1 MNIKQDEI
9 IILLGAGASADAGI
23 PVTSK
28 MVQDV
33 EKFID
38 SNNKCKDWS
47 QFKDLY
53 YLVKS
58 SVEFSYG
65 IQGKH
70 VNFNIETLLNIL
82 NELEKKEMH
91 PLYPFIGSW
100 SVRFNEIIKDNFNL
114 IIDFKNK
121 IIQQL
126 KTWIQPDNLKLS
138 EYFKKL
144 SEFQKQIQFPLKIF
158 TLNYD
163 LLIEKNL
170 SEITIERGFDDNKKW
185 NYKLFSERPEEPEI
199 YLYKLH
205 GSLDW
210 ERDTITQ
217 IVKCVDNIPDIPD
230 LIFGTQY
237 KMQYIDPYLFLFSE
251 FRHYALKSKLIICI
265 GYSFSDEHINA
276 ILSQALKNNEGTK
289 IYSVNKDDEN
299 TQMKNIKLMLSC
311 KESQIIIMS
320 KTAKDF
326 FENELKLESFNNL
339 VESSYEDNIF

>member
-1 MNIKQDEI
+1 MSIKQDEI

-23 PVTSK
+23 PVTSQ

-33 EKFID
+33 EEFID

-82 NELEKKEMH
+82 YELEKKEMH

-138 EYFKKL
+138 EYYKKL

-185 NYKLFSERPEEPEI
+185 NYKLFSERSEDPEI

-210 ERDTITQ
+210 IRDKSTQ
-217 IVKCVDNIPDIPD
+217 IVECVDNIPDIPD

-251 FRHYALKSKLIICI
+251 FRYYALKAKLIICI

-289 IYSVNKDDEN
+289 IYSVNIDDKN
-299 TQMKNIKLMLSC
+299 KQMENIKRMLSC
-311 KESQIIIMS
+311 QESQIINIS
-320 KTAKDF
+320 KKAKEC
-326 FENELKLESFNNL
+326 FEDELKIENL
-339 VESSYEDNIF
+339 SNLINTSYENNIF

>member
-1 MNIKQDEI
+1 MSIRQDEI
-9 IILLGAGASADAGI
+9 IIILGAGASADAGI

-33 EKFID
+33 EEFID
-38 SNNKCKDWS
+38 NNENIKWS
-47 QFKDLY
+47 QFKNLY

-58 SVEFSYG
+58 SVEYSYG
-65 IQGKH
+65 IQGKQ

-100 SVRFNEIIKDNFNL
+100 SVRFNEIIKDDFSLIGNF
-114 IIDFKNK
+114 KKK

-126 KTWIQPDNLKLS
+126 KKWIQPANLKLS
-138 EYFKKL
+138 DYYKKL

-170 SEITIERGFDDNKKW
+170 SEITIERGFDDNKIW

-210 ERDTITQ
+210 KRCTDTQ
-217 IVKCVDNIPDIPD
+217 IVKFVDNIPNIPD

-237 KMQYIDPYLFLFSE
+237 KMQYIDPYLFLISE
-251 FRHYALKSKLIICI
+251 FRHYALKAKLIICI

-276 ILSQALKNNEGTK
+276 ILSQALKNNTETK
-289 IYSVNKDDEN
+289 IYSVNLDNNQEETIKNSLACNKD
-299 TQMKNIKLMLSC
+299 
-311 KESQIIIMS
+311 QIIYLN
-320 KTAKDF
+320 KKAKEF
-326 FENELKLESFNNL
+326 FENDLKLETFNDL
-339 VESSYEDNIF
+339 IEIDDESNIL

>member
-1 MNIKQDEI
+1 MSIKQDEI

-23 PVTSK
+23 PVTSQ

-33 EKFID
+33 EEFID
-38 SNNKCKDWS
+38 NNHWS
-47 QFKDLY
+47 QFKKLY